1 MYFSNEA
8 LLFLRSAVVLWRFS
22 ESSSLSSAHMT
33 VSILLLLLL
42 LLLPPLLLVLCMSV
56 QSANSRL
63 RPGHNLLLVDILNS
77 MSGPI
82 VLTSVAINTKKS
94 PVRGHG
100 YVGEA

>member
-33 VSILLLLLL
+33 VSILLLL